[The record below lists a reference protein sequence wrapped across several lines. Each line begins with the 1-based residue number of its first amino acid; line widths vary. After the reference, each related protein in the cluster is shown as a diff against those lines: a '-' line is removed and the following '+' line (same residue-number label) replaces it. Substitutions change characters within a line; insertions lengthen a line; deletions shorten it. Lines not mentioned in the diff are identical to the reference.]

1 MRTAAQDCF
10 GDVEELPVSEW
21 DRVMRVNVTS
31 CLLTAKFCV
40 PLMRQ
45 RGGGSI
51 INVSSV
57 SGLANQ
63 RKAMVYSVSKA
74 ALISLTKS
82 EGAPESSRLGSGP
95 LPRRQIFR
103 CAVSSLFP
111 SHLSLRAKRS
121 TLRVTASAPTRSCR
135 APSTRRC

>member
-1 MRTAAQDCF
+1 MLGAAQDCF

-31 CLLTAKFCV
+31 CLLTAKYCV

-82 EGAPESSRLGSGP
+82 EGAPEPCLATSTQAAASSRVASLSA
-95 LPRRQIFR
+95 L
-103 CAVSSLFP
+103 VSM
-111 SHLSLRAKRS
+111 HL
-121 TLRVTASAPTRSCR
+121 
-135 APSTRRC
+135 